1 MSKVETSVSSAVLSV
16 ASDALKT
23 RQYDYYYLYAESPI
37 RAFLVQ
43 SDAPIENGAITA
55 AFVTEYNFVHDDDD
69 HLTDWRQITY
79 PAAVF
84 FVDNSESYI
93 VYTNMIDGY
102 PVLRNEVQY
111 ETTAYIAGFGLLS
124 AALTCAVFMFRVFR
138 INHS

>member
-1 MSKVETSVSSAVLSV
+1 MSKVETNVNTAVYSV
-16 ASDALKT
+16 ASDALQT
-23 RQYDYYYLYAESPI
+23 RQYTYYYLYSESPV

-43 SDAPIENGAITA
+43 SETPIENGVISG

-69 HLTDWRQITY
+69 HLTDWRQTNY
-79 PAAVF
+79 TAAAF
-84 FVDNSESYI
+84 FIDNSESYI

-124 AALTCAVFMFRVFR
+124 AALTCLVFMFRVFR